1 MADIVHDAL
10 LQESVGLFQ
19 DAISIVNT
27 LALALA
33 AERQS
38 LTVTQALPPTAPL
51 ALSGALTLFG
61 SLASTVPD
69 MELQDKL
76 SFPGDSI
83 FSGALEIAGRAR
95 IVGDGTFGVDDEWR
109 GSPTMSRAEALGA
122 ADVTVRLRGGKANLV
137 IDGEAALAVGAL
149 LAGNGA
155 VKALEGWLIDG
166 ARRSRQFR
174 RRDYL
179 RGQGADDLGR
189 AAHGDRRHG
198 ER

>member
-1 MADIVHDAL
+1 MGILLRASDFGSNAISVVGKVQFLADLGSVTADVANIRAGYDADDTVRERSAQILQQQFLISDMADIVHDAL
-10 LQESVGLFQ
+10 LPESVGLFQ

-51 ALSGALTLFG
+51 ALSGVLTLFG

-83 FSGALEIAGRAR
+83 FSGAL
-95 IVGDGTFGVDDEWR
+95 DG
-109 GSPTMSRAEALGA
+109 
-122 ADVTVRLRGGKANLV
+122 VTG
-137 IDGEAALAVGAL
+137 
-149 LAGNGA
+149 
-155 VKALEGWLIDG
+155 
-166 ARRSRQFR
+166 
-174 RRDYL
+174 
-179 RGQGADDLGR
+179 
-189 AAHGDRRHG
+189 
-198 ER
+198 

>member
-1 MADIVHDAL
+1 MTADVANIRAGYDADDTVRERSAQILQQQFLISDMADIVHDAL

-122 ADVTVRLRGGKANLV
+122 AEPKSESSPAPP
-137 IDGEAALAVGAL
+137 
-149 LAGNGA
+149 
-155 VKALEGWLIDG
+155 
-166 ARRSRQFR
+166 
-174 RRDYL
+174 
-179 RGQGADDLGR
+179 
-189 AAHGDRRHG
+189 
-198 ER
+198 

>member
-1 MADIVHDAL
+1 MSTPQLPGGRSDSVLGILLRASDFGSNAISVVGKVQFLADLGSVTADVANIRAGYDDADDTVRERSAQILQQQFLISDMAGIVHDAL
-10 LQESVGLFQ
+10 LPESVGLFQ

-83 FSGALEIAGRAR
+83 FSGALAGC
-95 IVGDGTFGVDDEWR
+95 
-109 GSPTMSRAEALGA
+109 
-122 ADVTVRLRGGKANLV
+122 
-137 IDGEAALAVGAL
+137 
-149 LAGNGA
+149 
-155 VKALEGWLIDG
+155 
-166 ARRSRQFR
+166 
-174 RRDYL
+174 
-179 RGQGADDLGR
+179 
-189 AAHGDRRHG
+189 
-198 ER
+198 